1 MPLLK
6 PLNSAHGQI
15 NQIPAPRATS
25 CPFYRAYLMS
35 AGQEIPDSKGWNK
48 RKPKPTTELQNQPS
62 ICLIKTPFN
71 ISLKWNSGGLKKYA
85 FKRAM

>member
-1 MPLLK
+1 
-6 PLNSAHGQI
+6 
-15 NQIPAPRATS
+15 
-25 CPFYRAYLMS
+25 MS
-35 AGQEIPDSKGWNK
+35 AGQEIPDSKGWNE